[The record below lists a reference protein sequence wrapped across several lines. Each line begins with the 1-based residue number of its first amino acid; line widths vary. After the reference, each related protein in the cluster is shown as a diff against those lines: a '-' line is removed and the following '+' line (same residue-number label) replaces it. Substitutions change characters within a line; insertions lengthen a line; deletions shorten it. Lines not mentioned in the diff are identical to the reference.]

1 MITSIELV
9 DFLSHS
15 DTKLKFE
22 DGVTIFV
29 GDNGAGK
36 SSIIDAITFSL
47 FGQHT
52 RKSNKG
58 LIRRGTNQG
67 YAKIEFSIKDKKY
80 ETVRKIDTKGS
91 LSAIFS
97 ETTNNNRVEIAA
109 GERKQFG
116 ESMTEQVEKTIGMN
130 FEKLKIASI
139 VQQGE
144 LNSIINAKPREFKE
158 LLNAIIG
165 IDKLDIASDT
175 MQKVTKEF
183 RKKIRTDLG
192 GHDDTDI
199 EFLTKDFEKC
209 QYDIKEAEPEKN
221 QLESQKKSEH
231 RELEELLK
239 KEETDTPK
247 RDKINQLESQK
258 KELLRYVKETIQGIQ
273 QEIQE
278 NERKID
284 DCKNCFEELKLKTGF
299 EGKLEKVEEED
310 KEVIKK
316 IQEITTQI
324 VSLKGKQELKRD
336 KINQLESQKK
346 ELLRYVKE
354 TIQGIQQ
361 EIQENERKI
370 DDCKNCF
377 EELKLKTGFEG
388 KLEKVEEED
397 KEVIKKIQEITTQI
411 VSLKEKEKLAEKL
424 QLKDNKCPVCDSNVE
439 KLNPFFQEE
448 HIKEEIIK
456 LKQDAD
462 LKEKERIMYSQER
475 DRFVGELQKIR
486 DAEAT
491 LRAHSIKT
499 KEELVAI
506 QNNTESKKEKLSL
519 ADNEN
524 LEQISQVDDHTKL
537 IFDNILKLELETKGF
552 DEGELEEEIIKLK
565 QDADLKEKE
574 RIMYSQER
582 DRFVGELQKIRDAE
596 ATLRA
601 HSIKTKE
608 ELVAIQNNTE
618 SKKEKLSLADNENL
632 EQISQVD
639 DHTKL
644 IFDNILKLELET
656 KGFDE
661 GEFKKLKERIV
672 EKRSNLSQI
681 DQRMGGV
688 LEKIEKAKKQSQVI
702 EKSIV
707 ELEKVKK
714 YMLRLDKIQS
724 NVFSRDGSVAI
735 SLRSWALN
743 SISIKASEYLSIL
756 NTKIQ
761 RIALSE
767 KAKNVSIACHSKTEV
782 LELESLSGGE
792 KVSVALALRLGMAS
806 LLGASNLN
814 LMILDE
820 PTTHLDTER
829 KKSLVDVLSQLSR
842 IEKSQLPMQFL
853 IITHDAE
860 IFENSNVEQIYKFES
875 REEGS
880 RVTAL

>member
-22 DGVTIFV
+22 EGVTIFV

-67 YAKIEFSIKDKKY
+67 YAKIEFSIKDKQY
-80 ETVRKIDTKGS
+80 ETVRKIDSKGG

-97 ETTNNNRVEIAA
+97 ETTNNDRVEIAA

-116 ESMTEQVEKTIGMN
+116 ESMTEQVEKTIGMD

-144 LNSIINAKPREFKE
+144 LNAIINAKPKEFKE

-165 IDKLDIASDT
+165 IDKLDIASES
-175 MQKVTKEF
+175 MKKVTKEF
-183 RKKIRTDLG
+183 REKIRTELG
-192 GHDDTDI
+192 YDDTHI
-199 EFLTKDFEKC
+199 EILTKDFEKYQC
-209 QYDIKEAEPEKN
+209 EVKETEPEKN
-221 QLESQKKSEH
+221 QLELQKKEIEK
-231 RELEELLK
+231 ELVELQE
-239 KEETDTPK
+239 KEEIETPK
-247 RDKINQLESQK
+247 RDKINQLELQK
-258 KELLRYVKETIQGIQ
+258 KELVRYVKETIEGIQ
-273 QEIQE
+273 QEIKE
-278 NERKID
+278 NERKIH
-284 DCKNCFEELKLKTGF
+284 DCKNCFEELKLKTDF
-299 EGKLEKVEEED
+299 ERKLEKVEEED

-316 IQEITTQI
+316 IQEIT
-324 VSLKGKQELKRD
+324 
-336 KINQLESQKK
+336 SQ
-346 ELLRYVKE
+346 
-354 TIQGIQQ
+354 T
-361 EIQENERKI
+361 
-370 DDCKNCF
+370 
-377 EELKLKTGFEG
+377 
-388 KLEKVEEED
+388 
-397 KEVIKKIQEITTQI
+397 

-424 QLKDNKCPVCDSNVE
+424 QLKDNKCPVCDSIVE
-439 KLNPFFQEE
+439 KLNPFFQEK
-448 HIKEEIIK
+448 HIKDELIK
-456 LKQDAD
+456 LKQDVD

-475 DRFVGELQKIR
+475 DRFVTELQKIR

-506 QNNTESKKEKLSL
+506 QNNTEIKKEKISL

-524 LEQISQVDDHTKL
+524 LEEISEIDDHTKL
-537 IFDNILKLELETKGF
+537 IFRNILKLELETKGF
-552 DEGELEEEIIKLK
+552 DEGKFK
-565 QDADLKEKE
+565 
-574 RIMYSQER
+574 
-582 DRFVGELQKIRDAE
+582 
-596 ATLRA
+596 
-601 HSIKTKE
+601 
-608 ELVAIQNNTE
+608 
-618 SKKEKLSLADNENL
+618 
-632 EQISQVD
+632 
-639 DHTKL
+639 
-644 IFDNILKLELET
+644 NI
-656 KGFDE
+656 
-661 GEFKKLKERIV
+661 KERIV
-672 EKRSNLSQI
+672 GKRSNLSQI
-681 DQRMGGV
+681 DQQMGGV
-688 LEKIEKAKKQSQVI
+688 LEKIEKAKKQSSVI
-702 EKSIV
+702 EKSIL

-714 YMLRLDKIQS
+714 YMSRLDKIQS
-724 NVFSRDGSVAI
+724 SVFSRDGSVAT

-767 KAKNVSIACHSKTEV
+767 KARDISIACHSKTEV

-880 RVTAL
+880 KVTAL

>member
-36 SSIIDAITFSL
+36 SSVIDAITFSL
-47 FGQHT
+47 FGQHA

-58 LIRRGTNQG
+58 LIRRGANQG
-67 YAKIEFSIKDKKY
+67 YAKIEFSIKDKQY
-80 ETVRKIDTKGS
+80 ETVRKIDTKGR

-116 ESMTEQVEKTIGMN
+116 ESMTEQVEKTIGLN

-144 LNSIINAKPREFKE
+144 LNAIINAKPKEFKE

-165 IDKLDIASDT
+165 IDKLDIASES
-175 MQKVTKEF
+175 MKKVTKEF
-183 RKKIRTDLG
+183 REKIRTDLG
-192 GHDDTDI
+192 YDDTHIDI
-199 EFLTKDFEKC
+199 LTKDFEKN
-209 QYDIKEAEPEKN
+209 QYEIKEVEPEKN
-221 QLESQKKSEH
+221 QLELQKKETH
-231 RELEELLK
+231 KELEELLK
-239 KEETDTPK
+239 KEEIETPK
-247 RDKINQLESQK
+247 RDKINQLELQK
-258 KELLRYVKETIQGIQ
+258 KELVRYVKETIQGIQ

-284 DCKNCFEELKLKTGF
+284 DCKNCFEELKLKTDF
-299 EGKLEKVEEED
+299 E
-310 KEVIKK
+310 
-316 IQEITTQI
+316 
-324 VSLKGKQELKRD
+324 R
-336 KINQLESQKK
+336 
-346 ELLRYVKE
+346 
-354 TIQGIQQ
+354 
-361 EIQENERKI
+361 
-370 DDCKNCF
+370 
-377 EELKLKTGFEG
+377 

-424 QLKDNKCPVCDSNVE
+424 QLKDNKCPVCDSIVE

-456 LKQDAD
+456 LKQDVD

-475 DRFVGELQKIR
+475 DRFAGELQKIR

-499 KEELVAI
+499 KEELVTI
-506 QNNTESKKEKLSL
+506 KNNTEIKKGKLSL
-519 ADNEN
+519 ANNEN
-524 LEQISQVDDHTKL
+524 LEEISQIDDHTKL
-537 IFDNILKLELETKGF
+537 IFSNILKLELETKGF
-552 DEGELEEEIIKLK
+552 DEGVIEGEIIKLK
-565 QDADLKEKE
+565 QDVDLKEKE

-582 DRFVGELQKIRDAE
+582 DRFAGELQKIRDAE

-608 ELVAIQNNTE
+608 ELVTIKNNTE
-618 SKKEKLSLADNENL
+618 IKKGKLSLANNENL
-632 EQISQVD
+632 EEISQID

-644 IFDNILKLELET
+644 IFSNILKLELET

-661 GEFKKLKERIV
+661 GEFKNLKERIV
-672 EKRSNLSQI
+672 EKRSSLSRI
-681 DQRMGGV
+681 DQQMGGV
-688 LEKIEKAKKQSQVI
+688 LEKIEKAKKQSEVI
-702 EKSIV
+702 EKSIL

-714 YMLRLDKIQS
+714 YMSRLDKIQS
-724 NVFSRDGSVAI
+724 SVFSRDGSVAT

-743 SISIKASEYLSIL
+743 SISIKASDYLSIL

-767 KAKNVSIACHSKTEV
+767 KARDVSISCHSKTEV

-880 RVTAL
+880 KVTAL